1 MRTLRQVNFLS
12 LLVCILALATSVS
25 RLSAQVATGRITG
38 RVTDSTGAVV
48 AGATVSL
55 TSDTTSVVQ
64 TVRTGGS
71 GDYVFEA
78 VNPGSYT
85 LKVVA
90 PGFAQYTQQG
100 IQAHIQDNLTIDVK
114 LAVGT
119 VGQQVSVSAAVTPLL
134 QEEDASVGQTIDEEQ
149 VNNMP
154 LQSRD
159 WTTLGLLS
167 AGAST
172 TAGSSNAEFNVNGG
186 DWTQNDFRLD
196 GIDDNVEI
204 YGGGDIQGASG
215 NNGYTQFVPPPDAI
229 QEFKL
234 QSSNFSAEFGHSAGA
249 IVNAALKSGTNG
261 LHGDLWEYVR
271 NTVFNAND
279 YFANQ
284 TIHRV
289 PPIIRTSSAA
299 RSAALFTSPSS
310 ITARTRPSSSST
322 IRAPGSIR
330 RRPVPP
336 VSQVSGCTAAIS
348 PISRIIFSLVSGT
361 KTDALGRVYPL
372 ATILDPATTR
382 MVAAGATD
390 PVSGLANTT
399 SSAVYVRDP
408 FFTNGSVAGITNFT
422 GYSQYLNI
430 LPQGRLDPNAVKLL
444 GLYPNPTPGRTSFPN
459 YYQFAAGT
467 NNINQY
473 DVRIDENISTKDII
487 FGVFNRSNE
496 TVYAPPYLP
505 GYAEGQNYGDGDEEG
520 PRYGIVL
527 GYTHVFTPTL
537 TNEFHIGFLH
547 TIERLNGVYGNTPG
561 IPAQFGIPGVPQTPG
576 NGGLPPINIT
586 GLTGHGSSR
595 LDAHS

>member
-1 MRTLRQVNFLS
+1 MKVICKANFVTLFVCT
-12 LLVCILALATSVS
+12 LLLATSVS

-38 RVTDSTGAVV
+38 RVTDATGAVI
-48 AGATVSL
+48 AGATVSV
-55 TSDTTSVVQ
+55 TSDATSVAQ
-64 TVRTGGS
+64 TVRTSAS

-85 LKVVA
+85 LKVAA
-90 PGFAQYTQQG
+90 PGFAPYSQQG

-134 QEEDASVGQTIDEEQ
+134 QEEDASVGQTIDEER
-149 VNNMP
+149 VDNMP

-196 GIDDNVEI
+196 GIDDNVEV
-204 YGGGDIQGASG
+204 YGGGDITGASG

-261 LHGDLWEYVR
+261 LHGDLWEYIR

-284 TIHRV
+284 TDTPRPAYHQNQFGGTVGGPVYI
-289 PPIIRTSSAA
+289 PKLYNGKNKT
-299 RSAALFTSPSS
+299 FFFFDYQG
-310 ITARTRPSSSST
+310 TRIDTPSSSTS
-322 IRAPGSIR
+322 S
-330 RRPVPP
+330 VP
-336 VSQVSGCTAAIS
+336 SLGMHSSNFTNFQDF
-348 PISRIIFSLVSGT
+348 FSLVSGT

-408 FFTNGSVAGITNFT
+408 FYTNGSVAGITNFT

-430 LPQGRLDPNAVKLL
+430 ISPGRLDPNAVKLL
-444 GLYPNPTPGRTSFPN
+444 SLYPNPTPGRTSFPN
-459 YYQFAAGT
+459 YYQFAAGS

-496 TVYAPPYLP
+496 TIYAPPYLP
-505 GYAEGQNYGDGDEEG
+505 GIAEGQNYGDGDEEG

-576 NGGLPPINIT
+576 NGGLPPAGCPLLIR
-586 GLTGHGSSR
+586 SAPWR
-595 LDAHS
+595 LWTM